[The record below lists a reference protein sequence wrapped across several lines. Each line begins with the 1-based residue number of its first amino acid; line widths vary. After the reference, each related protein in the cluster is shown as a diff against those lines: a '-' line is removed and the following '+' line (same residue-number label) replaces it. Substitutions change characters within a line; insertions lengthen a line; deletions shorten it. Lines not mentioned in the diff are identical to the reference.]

1 MDVILAEMFGKKP
14 SFQFPTM
21 ITLKSFGNWYT
32 YSSRNGWGLR
42 AETQDMRAE
51 AQDLRA
57 EAQDLG
63 AEAQMVRAEA
73 QMVQNSFAKICT
85 ENRYLFVTIFS
96 CQIFCHHFFVP
107 SNLWVWFHCA

>member
-1 MDVILAEMFGKKP
+1 MRPTYTVVIGTLSMDVILAEMFGKKP

-63 AEAQMVRAEA
+63 AEAQLDG
-73 QMVQNSFAKICT
+73 QS
-85 ENRYLFVTIFS
+85 
-96 CQIFCHHFFVP
+96 
-107 SNLWVWFHCA
+107 